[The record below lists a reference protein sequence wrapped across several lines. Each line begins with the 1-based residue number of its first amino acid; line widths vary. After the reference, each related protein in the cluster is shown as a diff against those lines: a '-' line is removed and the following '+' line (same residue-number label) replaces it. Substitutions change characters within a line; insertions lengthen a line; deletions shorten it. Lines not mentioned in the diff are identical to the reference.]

1 MLQQPEP
8 DDYVLATGET
18 HSVRELAEKAF
29 KLIGLEIEWQGK
41 GVDEKG
47 VVKKVVDVVE
57 ALEVVE
63 VVGGSCGVKEGDVVI
78 EVDPRYFRP
87 TEVDILIGD
96 ATKAREK
103 LGWRPRHSFE
113 DLIRDMVFADLEL
126 AKKEVYLKNGG
137 YRVRRCEE

>member
-1 MLQQPEP
+1 M
-8 DDYVLATGET
+8 
-18 HSVRELAEKAF
+18 
-29 KLIGLEIEWQGK
+29 
-41 GVDEKG
+41 
-47 VVKKVVDVVE
+47 KKVLDVVE
-57 ALEVVE
+57 ALEVV
-63 VVGGSCGVKEGDVVI
+63 GGSSGVKKGDVVI

-103 LGWRPRHSFE
+103 LGWRPKHTLE

>member
-1 MLQQPEP
+1 M
-8 DDYVLATGET
+8 ATGET
-18 HSVRELAEKAF
+18 HSVREFAEKAF
-29 KLIGLEIEWQGK
+29 KLVGLEIEWQG
-41 GVDEKG
+41 KG

-57 ALEVVE
+57 ALEVV
-63 VVGGSCGVKEGDVVI
+63 GGNCGVKEGDVVI

-96 ATKAREK
+96 ATKAKKK
-103 LGWRPRHSFE
+103 LGWRPKHTLE

>member
-1 MLQQPEP
+1 M
-8 DDYVLATGET
+8 ATGET
-18 HSVRELAEKAF
+18 HSVREFAEKAF
-29 KLIGLEIEWQGK
+29 KLVGLEIEWQG
-41 GVDEKG
+41 KG

-63 VVGGSCGVKEGDVVI
+63 VVGGICGVKEGDVVI

-96 ATKAREK
+96 ATKAKKK
-103 LGWRPRHSFE
+103 LGWRPKHTLE

-137 YRVRRCEE
+137 YRVRGCEE